1 LFFSRFFRPEFLD
14 HFDKKDV
21 AAERVA
27 KAEPEEPP
35 PPATAPPAVELNPEE
50 EEGDEAAAATAP
62 SPSLQR
68 QLHQIAGGQNLSA
81 GMGGHHQPLMN
92 PLSSDMSKFQRS
104 INEGDFEFLKYLT
117 FDDLTLRMS
126 GEFGTPPLLL
136 FATAPFP
143 GTDRIW
149 VYLFGARIRIEENE
163 PKEPLKAKF
172 LRFLSI
178 QNRIYFRIHN
188 ILLTINIP
196 SFHLI
201 SSQAPNFVIDS

>member
-1 LFFSRFFRPEFLD
+1 MD

-35 PPATAPPAVELNPEE
+35 PPAAAAVPAVELNPEE
-50 EEGDEAAAATAP
+50 EGEGDEAAAAATAP

-126 GEFGTPPLLL
+126 GEYVPYPDAIALCHCSVD
-136 FATAPFP
+136 PD
-143 GTDRIW
+143 TDRIW
-149 VYLFGARIRIEENE
+149 VHLFESTIRIEEKVL
-163 PKEPLKAKF
+163 KEPLKAKF
-172 LRFLSI
+172 FRFLSI
-178 QNRIYFRIHN
+178 QTRIYFRIHN
-188 ILLTINIP
+188 ML
-196 SFHLI
+196 
-201 SSQAPNFVIDS
+201 

>member
-1 LFFSRFFRPEFLD
+1 LD

-35 PPATAPPAVELNPEE
+35 PPAAPAVELNLE
-50 EEGDEAAAATAP
+50 EEGEGDEAAAAATAP

-126 GEFGTPPLLL
+126 GEYGTVPRRYCSLPLLRRS
-136 FATAPFP
+136 
-143 GTDRIW
+143 GYR
-149 VYLFGARIRIEENE
+149 
-163 PKEPLKAKF
+163 
-172 LRFLSI
+172 
-178 QNRIYFRIHN
+178 
-188 ILLTINIP
+188 
-196 SFHLI
+196 
-201 SSQAPNFVIDS
+201 

>member
-1 LFFSRFFRPEFLD
+1 LD

-27 KAEPEEPP
+27 KAESEEPP
-35 PPATAPPAVELNPEE
+35 PPAAAAAPVVELNPEE
-50 EEGDEAAAATAP
+50 EEGDEAAATAP

-126 GEFGTPPLLL
+126 GEYGIPSLLL
-136 FATAPFP
+136 FFAIGPYP
-143 GTDRIW
+143 DTDRIW
-149 VYLFGARIRIEENE
+149 VHLFG
-163 PKEPLKAKF
+163 
-172 LRFLSI
+172 
-178 QNRIYFRIHN
+178 
-188 ILLTINIP
+188 
-196 SFHLI
+196 
-201 SSQAPNFVIDS
+201 

>member
-1 LFFSRFFRPEFLD
+1 MD

-27 KAEPEEPP
+27 KAEPEELP
-35 PPATAPPAVELNPEE
+35 PPAAPAVELNLE
-50 EEGDEAAAATAP
+50 EEGEGDEAAAAATAP

-126 GEFGTPPLLL
+126 GEYGTVPRRYCSLPLLRRS
-136 FATAPFP
+136 
-143 GTDRIW
+143 GYR
-149 VYLFGARIRIEENE
+149 
-163 PKEPLKAKF
+163 
-172 LRFLSI
+172 
-178 QNRIYFRIHN
+178 
-188 ILLTINIP
+188 
-196 SFHLI
+196 
-201 SSQAPNFVIDS
+201 